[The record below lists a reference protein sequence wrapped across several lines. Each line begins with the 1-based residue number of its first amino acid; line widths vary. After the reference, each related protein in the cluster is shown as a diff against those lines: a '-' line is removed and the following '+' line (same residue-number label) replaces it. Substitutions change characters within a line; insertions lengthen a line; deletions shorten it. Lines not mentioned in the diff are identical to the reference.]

1 MELRIYSVAGARAG
15 ALGPHPDSIP
25 FPEHKHL
32 SSISPHCWVY
42 VHSHVQKHLFCRGY
56 FQGAISHLRTEEELS
71 GTWGARTG
79 WRKKGRVAKWYRLGQ
94 GAVEQGLGR
103 RGPEIP
109 ARSLGRP
116 AAGLRLAMVSSTFS
130 MKAFDEMC
138 RTSAEKDTSETLV
151 HFTSEEENFNYFL
164 RSSNP

>member
-1 MELRIYSVAGARAG
+1 MEMRIYSVEARAG

-32 SSISPHCWVY
+32 GSISPH
-42 VHSHVQKHLFCRGY
+42 SHIQKHLFCRSY
-56 FQGAISHLRTEEELS
+56 FQGATSHLRTEEELS
-71 GTWGARTG
+71 GTWGPRKLG
-79 WRKKGRVAKWYRLGQ
+79 WGRKGRVAKWCRLGQ

-103 RGPEIP
+103 RGPEIQV
-109 ARSLGRP
+109 RSLGRP

-138 RTSAEKDTSETLV
+138 RTSAERDTSETLV
-151 HFTSEEENFNYFL
+151 HYISEKENFNYFL